1 MKRHERIKLVTTAYT
16 AIQEIETEKDLR
28 KQKLTLTEYH
38 AIAENLRAFGN
49 CKPDDRTET
58 IYKGIAE
65 FFTRYGFTVKQHGI
79 GFQITF

>member
-1 MKRHERIKLVTTAYT
+1 MKVTVKCNVPIGNFK
-16 AIQEIETEKDLR
+16 AIE
-28 KQKLTLTEYH
+28 
-38 AIAENLRAFGN
+38 
-49 CKPDDRTET
+49 RTET